1 MWRGWWQGTREE
13 LFVSLDTACKWQ
25 CRLSA
30 SPLWFPGMDAGQL
43 WKSRIL
49 LHHKCSSIVSSVWF
63 YSTAVCVYSSHH
75 VAKFKNQQTDILMG
89 GGGFVPDSCTA
100 AAKQSWVSVGD
111 LTCTTIQLKQSLKR
125 ELLQTSGIPRWRLE
139 DNKTQQLTTYHFCL
153 LFFMYFGKKRVVSLT
168 AIYVIILIAL
178 TASYLAITA
187 FLILM
192 RL

>member
-1 MWRGWWQGTREE
+1 MAVQTQCFTSLVSRHGCWAALEE
-13 LFVSLDTACKWQ
+13 SDFIAPQMFKHCIFSV
-25 CRLSA
+25 
-30 SPLWFPGMDAGQL
+30 
-43 WKSRIL
+43 IL
-49 LHHKCSSIVSSVWF
+49 QHSCL
-63 YSTAVCVYSSHH
+63 CVYQSPCGKIQKS
-75 VAKFKNQQTDILMG
+75 ADRYLDRG
-89 GGGFVPDSCTA
+89 DGFVPDSCTA